1 MRLLKMMPQP
11 INKYNSLII
20 ESFPMLYNLVLAI
33 VNNSMSK
40 CLLK

>member
-1 MRLLKMMPQP
+1 MHLFQMMPRP
-11 INKYNSLII
+11 FNKYYSLII